1 MMSMILFV
9 DLVLLGKKD
18 ALSLLGQVDVKELT
32 KWFALLNKVL
42 RRFNLFLFKVCVVYD
57 DDDDCLFT
65 LRVKF

>member
-18 ALSLLGQVDVKELT
+18 VLSLLGQVDVKELT

-42 RRFNLFLFKVCVVYD
+42 RRFNLFCLKFVMMMTVCS
-57 DDDDCLFT
+57 L
-65 LRVKF
+65 